1 MTTATATNNNVNVA
15 ETLTADDIVNKGLW
29 KHFYKLSDEQ
39 HYKLIMDMGFTGI
52 LMNKMNNDQI
62 VNLVKYGTE
71 LKSGPLAFLWWM
83 ITSGPVENTIAFHT
97 CRPDGS
103 LSIPSALHF
112 MLKNNPEMATRSFTD
127 EVLVRF
133 GYKQVGKNGF
143 KGIVKIED

>member
-1 MTTATATNNNVNVA
+1 MTTATAINNTVNVA
-15 ETLTADDIVNKGLW
+15 ATLTSDDFVNKGLW

-52 LMNKMNNDQI
+52 VMEKMNVDQI

-83 ITSGPVENTIAFHT
+83 IASGPVQNTVALHT

-103 LSIPSALHF
+103 LSIPAALHF
-112 MLKNNPEMATRSFTD
+112 MLKNNPEMANASFVDGILAT
-127 EVLVRF
+127 F
-133 GYKQVGKNGF
+133 GYKQVGRDGF
-143 KGIVKIED
+143 KGIVKIEG

>member
-1 MTTATATNNNVNVA
+1 MTTATATNNTVNVA

-52 LMNKMNNDQI
+52 VMNKLNKDQI

-83 ITSGPVENTIAFHT
+83 ITSGPVENTVAFHT

-103 LSIPSALHF
+103 LSIPSALHS

-127 EVLVRF
+127 EVLARF
-133 GYKQVGKNGF
+133 GYKQIEKGGF
-143 KGIVKIED
+143 KGIVKIEG

>member
-1 MTTATATNNNVNVA
+1 MTTATATNNTVNVA

-52 LMNKMNNDQI
+52 VMNKLNKDQI

-83 ITSGPVENTIAFHT
+83 ITSGPVENTVAFHT

-103 LSIPSALHF
+103 LSIPSALHS

-127 EVLVRF
+127 EVLARF